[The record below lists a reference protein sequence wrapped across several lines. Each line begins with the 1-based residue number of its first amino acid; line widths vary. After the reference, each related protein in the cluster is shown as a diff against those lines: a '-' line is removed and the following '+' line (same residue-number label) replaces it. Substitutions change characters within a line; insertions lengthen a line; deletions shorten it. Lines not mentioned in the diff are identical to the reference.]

1 MTYHKPVLLE
11 ESVNGLNIKPEGIYV
26 DLTFGGGGHSRL
38 ILEKLGKKGR
48 LYAFD
53 QDIDAKANAPVD
65 PRFTFIHA
73 NSRFLRNFLRFYD
86 IDFVDG
92 ILADLGI
99 SSHQIDERER
109 GFTFMQDTGLDMRM
123 NRGAGLTAADV
134 LNTWDA
140 DALNRIFREYGEIK
154 GYRNLTGMI
163 IRSRSENKFS
173 DTEQFIR
180 AISSFVPEYQ
190 RNKILAKIFQ
200 ALRIEVNDEM
210 SALREM
216 LQQSSGALRA
226 EGRLVV
232 LTYHSVED
240 RIVKTYLKTGNH
252 EGNVEKDF
260 YGNIHRPFRMIN
272 RNVIVPSEAEIKVN
286 PRARSAKLRI
296 VEKS

>member
-73 NSRFLRNFLRFYD
+73 NFRFLRNFLRYYD
-86 IDFVDG
+86 IDSVDG

-123 NRGAGLTAADV
+123 NRNAGLTAADV
-134 LNTWDA
+134 LNTCTA
-140 DALNRIFREYGEIK
+140 DELNRIFREYGEIK
-154 GYRNLTGMI
+154 GYRNLTGLI
-163 IRSRSENKFS
+163 IRHRSENKFS
-173 DTEQFIR
+173 
-180 AISSFVPEYQ
+180 
-190 RNKILAKIFQ
+190 
-200 ALRIEVNDEM
+200 
-210 SALREM
+210 
-216 LQQSSGALRA
+216 
-226 EGRLVV
+226 
-232 LTYHSVED
+232 
-240 RIVKTYLKTGNH
+240 
-252 EGNVEKDF
+252 
-260 YGNIHRPFRMIN
+260 
-272 RNVIVPSEAEIKVN
+272 EAW
-286 PRARSAKLRI
+286 R
-296 VEKS
+296 